1 MKRQPLLKDARPA
14 LLKEWD
20 FEKNAEISLG
30 EIRINSNKK
39 VHWICSTN
47 PKHKWEAQV
56 RVRAVENHGCLYC
69 KGKKV
74 LREESF
80 AAKQPEL
87 LKEWDYDANV
97 GLDPWKL
104 SEFSNKRV
112 SWVCVNDPDHKW
124 SSSISSRSRYQSSCP
139 TCVRKTQKERIK
151 GDRSLSTNFPKIA
164 AEWNFEKNTIDI
176 SDVTYGSAQPV
187 WWRCSRD
194 PSHEWEASVASRTN
208 KRGGKCPYCSGSRV
222 TEQNSL
228 QSLYP
233 EVAKEWNDER
243 NEGLSPDTIKKASGR
258 KVWWRC
264 SNDPSH
270 EWEAV
275 VKNRTTLGSGYPIC
289 EAENR
294 YLRLAHSQFGASSE
308 ATNYHVVFKVNLSN
322 IEKLL
327 AAAQFKGTR
336 LDQPFMRMLFA
347 SVITV
352 METYLS
358 DAFYELVVSSEDKIN
373 RLFLNAQELS
383 EKKYT
388 VSDLIHWHGSKYDLA
403 TEYMQK
409 IVWHNL
415 PKVAGLYRS
424 VLAINVPLEDDK
436 IHAAI
441 STRHD
446 LVHRNGKT
454 KKGSSVRISSSQIEG
469 LIQNV
474 SDFVEVIDKQLR
486 EQENL
491 TKPYSGRAKDAR
503 R

>member
-1 MKRQPLLKDARPA
+1 MLTGP
-14 LLKEWD
+14 
-20 FEKNAEISLG
+20 
-30 EIRINSNKK
+30 
-39 VHWICSTN
+39 
-47 PKHKWEAQV
+47 
-56 RVRAVENHGCLYC
+56 
-69 KGKKV
+69 
-74 LREESF
+74 
-80 AAKQPEL
+80 
-87 LKEWDYDANV
+87 
-97 GLDPWKL
+97 
-104 SEFSNKRV
+104 
-112 SWVCVNDPDHKW
+112 
-124 SSSISSRSRYQSSCP
+124 
-139 TCVRKTQKERIK
+139 
-151 GDRSLSTNFPKIA
+151 STNFPKIA